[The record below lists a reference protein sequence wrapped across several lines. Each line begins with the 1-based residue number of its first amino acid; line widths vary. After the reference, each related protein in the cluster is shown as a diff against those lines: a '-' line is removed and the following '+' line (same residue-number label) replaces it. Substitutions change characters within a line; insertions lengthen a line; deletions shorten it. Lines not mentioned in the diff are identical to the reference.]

1 MRKRHLRQILQSS
14 LRALPT
20 PARWV
25 RRIDL
30 RSLRIQLL
38 TATLLAL
45 IISVGG
51 VLLWSHWRTSH
62 ILIDSHKRAAI
73 ALAERF
79 EQDLSLYV
87 DEMGLEAASQYV
99 VDIRTTG
106 NLLLWL
112 MDDDD
117 RMMAQ
122 SRSLG
127 LPSMESTLTDQLMEW
142 NQADPLTVQTIANRQ
157 WVICQMPIDVGGL
170 YLGQLTVAE
179 DITQIQN
186 TIGALGE
193 TLIGAGIVMSV
204 VTGGLLLWI
213 SRRCLRP
220 LTELPKLTP
229 VDLIRGRGDAA
240 LNHPPTEI
248 KALLKAHQHL
258 AAQLVDAQQQQQQLV
273 KDISHELRTPLTLVQ
288 GYLQS
293 TLRRSYQLS
302 EPQREGLEI
311 AATEAERTI
320 TLLKD
325 LVDLARLDSG
335 QIRLKIVP
343 VDLEALVQEVVQ
355 QARGRAQRITI
366 EMRVG
371 SVWCEADQARLA
383 QVIAHLIDNGLRY
396 SPPDEPIQVQIWQD
410 NHWAMVAVKDHGPGV
425 SLIAQSKIF
434 EPFYRVESDRS
445 RSTGG
450 SGLGLSISRALVIAM
465 GGKIEV
471 TSILNQGSTFTVMLP
486 RS

>member
-1 MRKRHLRQILQSS
+1 M
-14 LRALPT
+14 
-20 PARWV
+20 
-25 RRIDL
+25 
-30 RSLRIQLL
+30 QLL

-45 IISVGG
+45 MISVGG

-62 ILIDSHKRAAI
+62 ILISSHERAAI
-73 ALAERF
+73 ALTERF
-79 EQDLSLYV
+79 EQDLGLYV
-87 DEMGLEAASQYV
+87 NEMSLEAASQYV
-99 VDIRTTG
+99 IDMRTTG

-112 MDDDD
+112 VDDDD

-127 LPSMESTLTDQLMEW
+127 MPSMESSLTDQLMQW
-142 NQADPLTVQTIANRQ
+142 NQDDPLTVQTIANRQ
-157 WVICQMPIDVGGL
+157 WVICQMPIEVGGL

-179 DITQIQN
+179 DITQIQE
-186 TIGALGE
+186 TIGALGD
-193 TLIGAGIVMSV
+193 TLIKSGLVMLT
-204 VTGGLLLWI
+204 VTGGFLLWF
-213 SRRCLRP
+213 SHRCLRP
-220 LTELPKLTP
+220 LTELPKLAP
-229 VDLIRGRGDAA
+229 ADLLLPRSKSA
-240 LNHPPTEI
+240 LNRPPTEI
-248 KALLKAHQHL
+248 KALLKAHQRL

-335 QIRLKIVP
+335 QIRLQIVP
-343 VDLEALVQEVVQ
+343 VELEALVQEVLQ
-355 QARGRAQRITI
+355 QARGQAQRITL
-366 EMRVG
+366 EKPSG
-371 SVWCEADQARLA
+371 SLWCKADHTRLA

-396 SPPDEPIQVQIWQD
+396 SPLDQPVKVRIWQD
-410 NHWAMVAVKDHGPGV
+410 NSWVMIAVQDYGRGL

-450 SGLGLSISRALVIAM
+450 SGLGLSISRALVTAM

-471 TSILNQGSTFTVMLP
+471 KSALNQGSTFTVILP
-486 RS
+486 RA